1 MIQKAKFEYSPLG
14 KVFNKGL
21 DESDKKE
28 GLLKRLK
35 NIEGKNE
42 QQLEAI
48 IDQGERQLYAISSY
62 SATSK
67 PHRIEF
73 GNKNN
78 QEARKLVDEIKRIN
92 RVCMFSFK
100 WNTI

>member
-1 MIQKAKFEYSPLG
+1 MEKYKYLTREDLGHKSDVIQKVKFEHSPLL
-14 KVFNKGL
+14 KLFNKGL

-48 IDQGERQLYAISSY
+48 KDQGERQLEAIKNFD
-62 SATSK
+62 SK
-67 PHRIEF
+67 
-73 GNKNN
+73 KNHLKN
-78 QEARKLVDEIKRIN
+78 
-92 RVCMFSFK
+92 
-100 WNTI
+100 